1 MSARGQQTRPH
12 LYGETDLSQP
22 THGLVEKDALGVILF
37 QRLKASH
44 LRPKYGV
51 LNGRYYALL

>member
-1 MSARGQQTRPH
+1 VRP
-12 LYGETDLSQP
+12 DVDQI
-22 THGLVEKDALGVILF
+22 THGLEEEDELGVILF

-51 LNGRYYALL
+51 LDGSHYALL